1 MTCGA
6 PTEAAPVYTRR
17 ATPSERRL
25 AASTFTHCRRHSF
38 PPAAVTLL
46 SHIFPPAAALFSRSF
61 SLSRPVSCAD
71 LPLCR
76 PTVALPLS
84 CHISVYFCQSDA
96 GTRCSGP
103 TRHRDSNNCLTRGNK
118 FRSQTRILM
127 DWPVFCFFFP
137 SLFCLSSLFFVISR
151 LPILGCCF
159 QTGIIYCLSNTQ

>member
-6 PTEAAPVYTRR
+6 PTEAVPVYTRR
-17 ATPSERRL
+17 ATPSERRP

-38 PPAAVTLL
+38 PPLPSLCFPIFLPPPL
-46 SHIFPPAAALFSRSF
+46 S
-61 SLSRPVSCAD
+61 SLVHSHSRPVSFAD

-103 TRHRDSNNCLTRGNK
+103 TRHRDSNNCLTRENK

-127 DWPVFCFFFP
+127 DWPVFVFFFLP
-137 SLFCLSSLFFVISR
+137 FSFLLVKPFFVIPPPYFG
-151 LPILGCCF
+151 LL
-159 QTGIIYCLSNTQ
+159 LSDRHHLLS